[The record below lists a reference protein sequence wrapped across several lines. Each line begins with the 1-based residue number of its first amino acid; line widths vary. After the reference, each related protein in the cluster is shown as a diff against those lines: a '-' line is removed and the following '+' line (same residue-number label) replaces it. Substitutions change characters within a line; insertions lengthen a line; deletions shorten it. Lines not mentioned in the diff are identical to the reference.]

1 MIARGSIEWKRITL
15 IILRRRD
22 KRKIGDRERERK
34 ENRRVILLELR
45 NEGARGRRGCDP
57 RRDGSL
63 RTIRYWKVFR
73 IRGNHEGC
81 YQVVG
86 VT

>member
-1 MIARGSIEWKRITL
+1 M
-15 IILRRRD
+15 
-22 KRKIGDRERERK
+22 
-34 ENRRVILLELR
+34 ILLELR
-45 NEGARGRRGCDP
+45 NEGVRGGRTQRGEEGRGGADP

>member
-1 MIARGSIEWKRITL
+1 M
-15 IILRRRD
+15 
-22 KRKIGDRERERK
+22 
-34 ENRRVILLELR
+34 ILLELR
-45 NEGARGRRGCDP
+45 NEGAEGREDAKGGEVIP